1 MKQISLKLG
10 IFLLTFFSFLSVSA
24 YDFEVDGLY
33 YTITSLKDL
42 TVSVDGCVNKDTTNI
57 VIPQTVEYKG
67 KTLTVTS
74 AGKRV
79 FYKFEK
85 LQSVMF
91 PKMVSSIGAEAFEG
105 DSLLTDVVLPD
116 SLSSIGYDA
125 FAGTSIN
132 EIQLPN
138 SLIKI
143 GAGAFR
149 ETNIRCIKFP
159 NGVIDIPS
167 SCFENCDSLKNIQW
181 PKNLKS
187 IGDHAFDGC
196 RALVDFT
203 IPSGVVK
210 ISPSIIWN
218 CSNISK
224 LIVGTGLEGFPFECV
239 YYKDYSLEK
248 ARSLFDS
255 HLNIDTIIIED
266 SYNEFSLK
274 GRREKEHY
282 SYYIAP
288 AFGYLRYFY
297 VGRPLIDITEWYP
310 TSSNYNLDK
319 KFFVDNRYY
328 RDSNRYNINKLE
340 IAGTCTEVPY
350 FYQEV
355 DTLILG
361 ENIETFNVQYFHS
374 DHLTT
379 IICKSKT
386 PPNVTGGSLST
397 KVYTDGI
404 LYVPKGC
411 IDVYSKNTEWGL
423 FWTIKEYDENETGI
437 MNAIDV
443 PKDITISTEKG
454 SIRVNNV
461 PLNSLIQVYNL
472 QGMLIAKSYESIICG
487 LAKGSYI
494 VTVGG
499 KTFKVAL

>member
-196 RALVDFT
+196 
-203 IPSGVVK
+203 I
-210 ISPSIIWN
+210 
-218 CSNISK
+218 
-224 LIVGTGLEGFPFECV
+224 
-239 YYKDYSLEK
+239 
-248 ARSLFDS
+248 
-255 HLNIDTIIIED
+255 
-266 SYNEFSLK
+266 
-274 GRREKEHY
+274 
-282 SYYIAP
+282 
-288 AFGYLRYFY
+288 
-297 VGRPLIDITEWYP
+297 
-310 TSSNYNLDK
+310 
-319 KFFVDNRYY
+319 
-328 RDSNRYNINKLE
+328 
-340 IAGTCTEVPY
+340 
-350 FYQEV
+350 
-355 DTLILG
+355 
-361 ENIETFNVQYFHS
+361 
-374 DHLTT
+374 
-379 IICKSKT
+379 
-386 PPNVTGGSLST
+386 
-397 KVYTDGI
+397 
-404 LYVPKGC
+404 
-411 IDVYSKNTEWGL
+411 
-423 FWTIKEYDENETGI
+423 
-437 MNAIDV
+437 
-443 PKDITISTEKG
+443 
-454 SIRVNNV
+454 
-461 PLNSLIQVYNL
+461 
-472 QGMLIAKSYESIICG
+472 
-487 LAKGSYI
+487 
-494 VTVGG
+494 
-499 KTFKVAL
+499 